1 MAFAGGERWDA
12 DDPTPWERARVTLA
26 VWEKAV
32 DAATI
37 EYEAVVRRIAEI
49 YQQGNRPAWRDT
61 RQMTSLA
68 RRRMAAVLRGDE
80 DAVEGMLRL
89 RRSRGGLTRRD

>member
-12 DDPTPWERARVTLA
+12 DDPTPWERARVPLA
-26 VWEKAV
+26 VWERAV

-37 EYEAVVRRIAEI
+37 EYEAMVRRIAEI
-49 YQQGNRPAWRDT
+49 YQQGNLPAWQDG

-80 DAVEGMLRL
+80 HVVERVLRE
-89 RRSRGGLTRRD
+89 RRSWAG

>member
-12 DDPTPWERARVTLA
+12 DDPTPWERARVSIV

-37 EYEAVVRRIAEI
+37 DYEALVRRIAEI
-49 YQQGNRPAWRDT
+49 YQQGNQAAWRDARELT
-61 RQMTSLA
+61 A
-68 RRRMAAVLRGDE
+68 IGRRRVLAVVRGDPAAIERVLRSH
-80 DAVEGMLRL
+80 RL
-89 RRSRGGLTRRD
+89 SAG